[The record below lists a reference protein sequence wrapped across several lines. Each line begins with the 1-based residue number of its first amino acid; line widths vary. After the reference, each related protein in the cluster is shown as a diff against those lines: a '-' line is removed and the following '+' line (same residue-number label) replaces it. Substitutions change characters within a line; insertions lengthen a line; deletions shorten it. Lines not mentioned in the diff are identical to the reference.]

1 MKIIVA
7 AYLGERLTKLT
18 EEQKKKKMSNRTT
31 KRWSFD
37 ILPATLNKFLRMHW
51 AVKKKYNDNWM
62 LLGIAIC
69 GRPSFKP
76 GKAEMTITMHRS
88 RLQDK
93 DNRYGSVKSLVDTF
107 TKLVWIIDDNTG
119 DLALTV
125 KEEKSKRKDQRTEV
139 VLTVEMLDDGTDD

>member
-1 MKIIVA
+1 MPTPP
-7 AYLGERLTKLT
+7 RTS
-18 EEQKKKKMSNRTT
+18 KK
-31 KRWSFD
+31 WIFD

-62 LLGIAIC
+62 TLGIAIC
-69 GRPSFKP
+69 GRPTFEP
-76 GKAEMTITMHRS
+76 GKAEMIITMYRS

-107 TKLVWIIDDNTG
+107 TKLGWIRDDDMQN
-119 DLALTV
+119 LSLKV

-139 VLTVEMLDDGTDD
+139 VLTVEMLDEDV

>member
-1 MKIIVA
+1 MA
-7 AYLGERLTKLT
+7 D
-18 EEQKKKKMSNRTT
+18 RTT

-107 TKLVWIIDDNTG
+107 TKLGWIIDDNTG

>member
-1 MKIIVA
+1 MPIPP
-7 AYLGERLTKLT
+7 RTS
-18 EEQKKKKMSNRTT
+18 KK
-31 KRWSFD
+31 WIFD
-37 ILPATLNKFLRMHW
+37 MLPATLNKFLRMHW

-62 LLGIAIC
+62 TLGIAIC

-107 TKLVWIIDDNTG
+107 TKLGWIIDDNTG

>member
-1 MKIIVA
+1 MPA
-7 AYLGERLTKLT
+7 D
-18 EEQKKKKMSNRTT
+18 RTT

-62 LLGIAIC
+62 TLGIAIC
-69 GRPSFKP
+69 GRPAFEP
-76 GKAEMTITMHRS
+76 GKAEMTITMYRS

-107 TKLVWIIDDNTG
+107 TKLGWIRDDNTS

-139 VLTVEMLDDGTDD
+139 VLTVEMLDGTTDD